1 MMTSRRVGDS
11 YLSISRYATS
21 MPGTSCGLYGSLADV
36 KLGTSDP
43 TTFDPC
49 SVAFLACPIDDAMS
63 KARHDQVSGQK
74 VDEALSR
81 VFATASIKPD
91 QRNIVAAHGRKR
103 RP

>member
-21 MPGTSCGLYGSLADV
+21 MPGTSCRLYGSLADV
-36 KLGTSDP
+36 KLRTSDP
-43 TTFDPC
+43 TTFDSC
-49 SVAFLACPIDDAMS
+49 FVALLACPIDDAMS

-81 VFATASIKPD
+81 VFATAWLSPLCLD
-91 QRNIVAAHGRKR
+91 
-103 RP
+103 